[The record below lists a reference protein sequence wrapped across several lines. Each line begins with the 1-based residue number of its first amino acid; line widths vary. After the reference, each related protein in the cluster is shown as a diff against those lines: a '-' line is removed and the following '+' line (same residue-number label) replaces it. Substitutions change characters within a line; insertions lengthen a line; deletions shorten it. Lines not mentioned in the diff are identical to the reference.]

1 MKAMLMSEPG
11 SPLELISVPR
21 PEPGPGEV
29 LVRVEACAVC
39 RTDLHVLDGD
49 LTEPKL
55 PLILGHEIVGRVE
68 AAGSP
73 SLNEMI
79 GRRVGVPW
87 LGRTCGQCRFC
98 LADSENLCDSPG
110 FTGYTIDGGFAEY
123 TVADAQYC
131 FAIPERYD
139 SPHAAPL
146 LCAGLIGW
154 RSYRMA
160 GVAERLGLYGF
171 GAAAHILAQVATA
184 ESRQVYAFTRP
195 GDSSGQE
202 FARSLGCVWAGGSDE
217 APPVEL
223 DSVIIFAPIGAL
235 VPAAL
240 KCVRKGGRV
249 VLGGI
254 HMTDIPSFPY
264 RYIWGE
270 RQILSVANLT
280 KEDGLSFMAKAEKH
294 PIHTEITTYGLDR
307 VNQAVADLRAGK
319 LNGAA
324 VIEMDTWI

>member
-1 MKAMLMSEPG
+1 MKAMVMSEPG
-11 SPLELISVPR
+11 SPLELISVPA

-29 LVRVEACAVC
+29 LVKVESCAVC

-68 AAGSP
+68 ATGSA
-73 SLNEMI
+73 SMNEMI

-87 LGRTCGQCRFC
+87 LGKTCGRCRFC
-98 LADSENLCDSPG
+98 LAGSENLCDSPG

-123 TVADAQYC
+123 TVADARYC
-131 FAIPERYD
+131 FTIPEGYD
-139 SPHAAPL
+139 SSHAAPL

-160 GVAERLGLYGF
+160 GEAERLGLYGF
-171 GAAAHILAQVATA
+171 GAAAHILTQVAVA
-184 ESRQVYAFTRP
+184 ESRVVYAFTRP
-195 GDSSGQE
+195 GDSAAQE
-202 FARSLGCVWAGGSDE
+202 FARSLGCTWAGGSDE
-217 APPVEL
+217 TPPEEL
-223 DSVIIFAPIGAL
+223 DSIIIFAPVGSL

-240 KCVRKGGRV
+240 KSVRKGGRV

-270 RQILSVANLT
+270 RQLLSVANLT
-280 KEDGLSFMAKAEKH
+280 KEDGLSFLEAAGRH
-294 PIHTEITTYGLDR
+294 PIHTEITTYGLDQL
-307 VNQAVADLRAGK
+307 NQAVADLRAGK

-324 VIEMDTWI
+324 VIEI

>member
-1 MKAMLMSEPG
+1 MKAMVMREPG

-39 RTDLHVLDGD
+39 RTDIHVLDGD

-73 SLNEMI
+73 SLREMI

-87 LGRTCGQCRFC
+87 LGKTCGECRFC
-98 LADSENLCDSPG
+98 LAGSENLCDSPG

-131 FAIPERYD
+131 FAIPDSYD

-160 GVAERLGLYGF
+160 GEAERLGLYGF
-171 GAAAHILAQVATA
+171 GAAAHILAQIAAA

-202 FARSLGCVWAGGSDE
+202 FARSLGCIWAGGSDE
-217 APPVEL
+217 APPEEL

-235 VPAAL
+235 VPTAL
-240 KCVRKGGRV
+240 KSVRKGGRV

-280 KEDGLSFMAKAEKH
+280 KEDGLSFMEKAEKH

-324 VIEMDTWI
+324 VIEI

>member
-280 KEDGLSFMAKAEKH
+280 KEDGLSFLAKAEKH
-294 PIHTEITTYGLDR
+294 PIH
-307 VNQAVADLRAGK
+307 
-319 LNGAA
+319 
-324 VIEMDTWI
+324 

>member
-1 MKAMLMSEPG
+1 MKAMVMREPG
-11 SPLELISVPR
+11 SPLELISVPE

-29 LVRVEACAVC
+29 LVRVESCAVC
-39 RTDLHVLDGD
+39 RTDLHVMDGD

-68 AAGSP
+68 AAGSA

-87 LGRTCGQCRFC
+87 LGKTCQRCRFC
-98 LADSENLCDSPG
+98 LAGIENLCDSPG

-123 TVADAQYC
+123 TVADARYC
-131 FAIPERYD
+131 FTIPARYD
-139 SPHAAPL
+139 SSHAAPL

-160 GVAERLGLYGF
+160 GEAERLGVYGF
-171 GAAAHILAQVATA
+171 GAAAHILAQVAVA
-184 ESRQVYAFTRP
+184 ESRVVYAFTRP
-195 GDSSGQE
+195 GDSSAQA
-202 FARSLGCVWAGGSDE
+202 FARSLGCIWAGGSDE
-217 APPVEL
+217 EPPDEL
-223 DSVIIFAPIGAL
+223 DSVIIFAPVGAL

-240 KCVRKGGRV
+240 KAVAKGGRV

-270 RQILSVANLT
+270 RQLLSVANLT
-280 KEDGLSFMAKAEKH
+280 KEDGLSFMEMAERH

-307 VNQAVADLRAGK
+307 VNEAVADLRAGT

-324 VIEMDTWI
+324 VIEIWS

>member
-1 MKAMLMSEPG
+1 MKAMVMREPG
-11 SPLELISVPR
+11 SPLELISVPE

-29 LVRVEACAVC
+29 LVRVESCAVC
-39 RTDLHVLDGD
+39 RTDLHVMDGD

-68 AAGSP
+68 AAGSA

-87 LGRTCGQCRFC
+87 LGKTCQRCRFC
-98 LADSENLCDSPG
+98 LAGSENLCDSPG

-123 TVADAQYC
+123 TVADARYC
-131 FAIPERYD
+131 FTIPARYD
-139 SPHAAPL
+139 SSHAAPL

-160 GVAERLGLYGF
+160 GEAERLGVYGF
-171 GAAAHILAQVATA
+171 GAAAHILAQVAVA
-184 ESRQVYAFTRP
+184 ESRVVYAFTRP
-195 GDSSGQE
+195 EDSSAQE
-202 FARSLGCVWAGGSDE
+202 FARSLGCIWAGGSDE
-217 APPVEL
+217 EPPDKL
-223 DSVIIFAPIGAL
+223 DSVIIFAPVGAL

-240 KCVRKGGRV
+240 KAVAKGGRV

-270 RQILSVANLT
+270 RQLLSVANLT
-280 KEDGLSFMAKAEKH
+280 KEDGLSFMEMAERH

-307 VNQAVADLRAGK
+307 VNEAVADLRAGT

-324 VIEMDTWI
+324 VIEI